1 MAFTLTASETA
12 AGTSAS
18 LAMSYALN
26 DTVTITADTDQV
38 AGAESVQT
46 IGAAT
51 TLNGVSVSV
60 ESANNSTWD
69 RGLRLLSRWICINIR
84 C

>member
-1 MAFTLTASETA
+1 MAFTLTGSETA

-38 AGAESVQT
+38 AGAE
-46 IGAAT
+46 
-51 TLNGVSVSV
+51 
-60 ESANNSTWD
+60 
-69 RGLRLLSRWICINIR
+69 
-84 C
+84 